1 MIAALLFLACNG
13 EDDTGGGTPPDVT
26 GHYNVILDGVTGCD
40 NPPDPTWIE
49 SWCKGPLVI
58 TGDPS
63 SLSFDF
69 GEDIIFPGAV
79 SVSRGY
85 SFSGAMVLNG
95 ADLDVVNAGSFTKGK
110 DGDWEMEGDF
120 EVVRSTKPDFKS
132 DDCTMNGPMRATM
145 LSAL

>member
-1 MIAALLFLACNG
+1 MIGTLFLLACNG

-26 GHYNVILDGVTGCD
+26 GHYNVILEGVTGCD
-40 NPPDPTWIE
+40 SDPTWIE

-69 GEDIIFPGAV
+69 GDGIVFPGAV
-79 SVSRGY
+79 AVSRGY
-85 SFSGAMVLNG
+85 SFSGAIVFNG

-110 DGDWEMEGDF
+110 DDIWSMEGDF
-120 EVVRSTKPDFKS
+120 EVVVSTKPDFKT
-132 DDCTMNGPMRATM
+132 DDCTMNGPMHAMM